1 MAKTKKAKHEK
12 ARTKEE
18 KRRSQ
23 ATEGARSPEQ
33 APADEVGLDFARA
46 WVTFPDPA
54 DDEQIFRC
62 DLTWLTS
69 RWTCIFGSGC
79 QGIQAGRADDGCC
92 TLGAHFSD
100 EEDEERVAG
109 HVARLT
115 PDVWQHHD
123 VGTQTGWVQ
132 EDEDGER
139 QTRRWEGSCI
149 FQNRPGFPAGA
160 GCSLHI
166 LALREGRE
174 PLETKPD
181 VCWQL
186 PVRRT
191 YDWIDRPDDTRV
203 LQVTI
208 GEYDRRGW
216 GPGGHDLHWWC
227 TSATSAHGAGD
238 PVYVSYKPELTEL
251 MGKKGYAKLAA
262 LCEERLAATLP
273 MAPHP
278 ADPKPRSPQ
287 AVAEA
292 GEVGEVREEVEGEAG
307 ACRGRPGRR
316 GPGALR
322 RRGPGALS
330 AQGPHGRGGSCSTGS
345 RTGRGRSA
353 RWSATEAWGW
363 APGTSGSAWVS
374 APGATGAASASASA
388 SPASDA
394 AGRGRD
400 RSRRGP
406 SSSRRCR
413 PARWRSWRASGPR
426 APGRGRYRP

>member
-1 MAKTKKAKHEK
+1 MPNTKKANKSK
-12 ARTKEE
+12 
-18 KRRSQ
+18 
-23 ATEGARSPEQ
+23 SPKKVKIM
-33 APADEVGLDFARA
+33 ADEKGIDFPRA
-46 WVTFPDPA
+46 WVEFPDPA
-54 DDEQIFRC
+54 DDEQVFRC

-100 EEDEERVAG
+100 EDDEKRVAE

-115 PDVWQHHD
+115 PELWQFHD
-123 VGTQTGWVQ
+123 VGTDSGWVQ
-132 EDEDGER
+132 KDDDGER

-191 YDWIDRPDDTRV
+191 YEWIDRPDDTRV
-203 LQVTI
+203 LQVSI

-238 PVYVSYKPELTEL
+238 PVYVSYRAELTEL
-251 MGKKGYAKLAA
+251 MGKEGYEALVK
-262 LCEERLAATLP
+262 LCEARLASLLP

-278 ADPKPRSPQ
+278 ADPP
-287 AVAEA
+287 VA
-292 GEVGEVREEVEGEAG
+292 
-307 ACRGRPGRR
+307 
-316 GPGALR
+316 
-322 RRGPGALS
+322 
-330 AQGPHGRGGSCSTGS
+330 
-345 RTGRGRSA
+345 
-353 RWSATEAWGW
+353 
-363 APGTSGSAWVS
+363 
-374 APGATGAASASASA
+374 
-388 SPASDA
+388 
-394 AGRGRD
+394 
-400 RSRRGP
+400 
-406 SSSRRCR
+406 
-413 PARWRSWRASGPR
+413 
-426 APGRGRYRP
+426 